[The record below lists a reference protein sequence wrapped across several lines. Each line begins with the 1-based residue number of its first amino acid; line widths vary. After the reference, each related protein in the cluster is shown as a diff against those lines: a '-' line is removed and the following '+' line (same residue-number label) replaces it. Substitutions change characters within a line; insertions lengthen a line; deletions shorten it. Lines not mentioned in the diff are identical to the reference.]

1 MMEGPEKRGGGHEYQ
16 LKFLLLFCS
25 SFFLNVFFFSY
36 HFLPYRPHLNWSRTA
51 AAEAELVAAI
61 SCSGH
66 GRAYLD
72 GILVDGLPSCE
83 CNTCYAGS
91 DCSQLLSDC
100 PADGDS
106 GDPLF
111 LEPYWRQH
119 AASSAVV
126 FSGWHRM
133 GYRATGDYYISV
145 ELEKHIRL
153 LHKAVGNA
161 VAEGKFIVFGGGS
174 TQLLAA
180 LVYALS
186 PDNASTPASVVA
198 TAPYYALYKMQT
210 ELFDSRE
217 NEWKGVTS
225 KWANTSVSSMANF
238 IEFVTSP
245 NNPDGRLQRPVLGG
259 SSVIYDHAYYWPH
272 FTAIPAP
279 ADGDVMIFTDSKL
292 SGHASSRFGW
302 ALIKDEGVYQKATR
316 YMQINTMGV
325 SRDTQLR
332 VLKLIKVML
341 AEMRGEG
348 GIFEF
353 GYKTTAERWSKL
365 SKVVSSSN
373 RFSLQQLSPQYCTYF
388 KKIRG
393 PSPAYAW
400 VKCEMEEDVDCSAVL
415 RAASIIS
422 RSGTVF
428 EAGSRYARLSLIK
441 TQDDFDLLLQRMEAL
456 VSKEG
461 VASF

>member
-1 MMEGPEKRGGGHEYQ
+1 MKEPKGRGGDHVHGF
-16 LKFLLLFCS
+16 KFLLLFFS
-25 SFFLNVFFFSY
+25 SLFLNVFFFSY
-36 HFLPYRPHLNWSRTA
+36 LFLSRRPHLGWSRAA

-72 GILVDGLPSCE
+72 GILVDGLPTCE
-83 CNTCYAGS
+83 CNTCYAGAN
-91 DCSQLLSDC
+91 CSQLLPDC
-100 PADGDS
+100 SADGDS

-111 LEPYWRQH
+111 LEPYWQQH

-133 GYRATGDYYISV
+133 SYRTTGDNFISL

-153 LHKAVGNA
+153 LHEAVGNA
-161 VAEGKFIVFGGGS
+161 VTDGRFIIFGSGS
-174 TQLLAA
+174 TQLLNA
-180 LVYALS
+180 LVYSLS
-186 PDNASTPASVVA
+186 PENASTPASVVA

-210 ELFDSRE
+210 EVFDSRE
-217 NEWKGVTS
+217 YEWKGITS
-225 KWANTSVSSMANF
+225 KLVNTSVSSMENF

-245 NNPDGRLQRPVLGG
+245 NNPDGLLLQSVLGG
-259 SSVIYDHAYYWPH
+259 PNIIYDHAYYWPH
-272 FTAIPAP
+272 YTAIPAP
-279 ADGDVMIFTDSKL
+279 ADEDVMIFTDSKL

-302 ALIKDEGVYQKATR
+302 AVIKDEKVYGKATK
-316 YMQINTMGV
+316 YMQVNTMGV

-353 GYKTTAERWSKL
+353 GYKTIAERWSKL
-365 SKVVSSSN
+365 SKVISSSN

-388 KKIRG
+388 KKIRD

-400 VKCEMEEDVDCSAVL
+400 FKCEMEEDVDCSAVL
-415 RAASIIS
+415 SEAGIIS
-422 RSGTVF
+422 RTGTVF
-428 EAGSRYARLSLIK
+428 EASSRYTRLSLIK
-441 TQDDFDLLLQRMEAL
+441 TRDDFDLLLQRMEAL
-456 VSKEG
+456 VSKED